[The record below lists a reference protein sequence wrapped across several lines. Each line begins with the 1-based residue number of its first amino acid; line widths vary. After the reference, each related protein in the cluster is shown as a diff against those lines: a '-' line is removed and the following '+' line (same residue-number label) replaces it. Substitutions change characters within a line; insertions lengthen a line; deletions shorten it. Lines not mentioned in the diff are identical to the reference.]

1 MFNLFIV
8 KDKMEDQ
15 GIMTATDTNV
25 RLIAI
30 ARTTFDIELAR
41 RLAGEVKSGLSEAG
55 VSLTG
60 PEAFV
65 SELEDA
71 QKISR
76 ELTRSPPDLLIL
88 LQATFADSTLAVQL
102 ARSMQSPVLLW
113 GLPEALTGERL
124 RLNSLCGI
132 NLAAH
137 AFRRESIDYEY
148 VFASPDNPAAL
159 QFVQTLAG
167 AGRVRRLLRSARI
180 GRVGDNPAGFDSCK
194 FDADALKTHFGVEII
209 QVGLDRI
216 FQLARQADSQAV
228 DALFR
233 QLREKLSGLDD
244 LDQIAVRKTLASYL
258 ALKQIST
265 QENLSGMGVQ
275 CWPQFF
281 TELQCAACGAM
292 SMLSDEL
299 TPCSCEADINGTITQ
314 LILQGLSGAPA
325 FGSDLVSV
333 DTKEDTAVLW
343 HCGLAPLS
351 MADSAE
357 AARATIHSNRKL
369 PLLMEFALKPG
380 RITIARLSEAS
391 GDFRLVA
398 GSAEILKAP
407 LSFSG
412 TSGVVRFERPIAD
425 ILDTIMKQG
434 LEHHFSI
441 TYGDYTDALHMLAKQ
456 LGLEVVE
463 L

>member
-1 MFNLFIV
+1 MIAEGV
-8 KDKMEDQ
+8 
-15 GIMTATDTNV
+15 NV
-25 RLIAI
+25 RLVAI

-41 RLAGEVKSGLSEAG
+41 QLTAQVRSGLSKAG

-60 PEAFV
+60 SEAFV

-76 ELTRSPPDLLIL
+76 ELTKNPPDLLLL

-102 ARSMQSPVLLW
+102 ARSTESPILLW

-137 AFRRESIDYEY
+137 AFKRESIDYEY
-148 VFASPDNPAAL
+148 VFAPPNNPAAL
-159 QFVQTLAG
+159 QLVQTIAA
-167 AGRVRRLLRSARI
+167 AGRIRRLLRSARI
-180 GRVGDNPAGFDSCK
+180 GRVGEAPVGFDSCK
-194 FDADALKTHFGVEII
+194 FDADALRAHFGVEIV
-209 QVGLDRI
+209 QVGLDRV
-216 FQLARQADSQAV
+216 FQLARQADSHAV
-228 DALFR
+228 DAHFE

-244 LDQIAVRKTLASYL
+244 LDQLAVRRTLASYL
-258 ALKQIST
+258 ALRQIST
-265 QENLSGMGVQ
+265 QEHLNGMGVQ

-281 TELQCAACGAM
+281 TKMQCAACGAM

-314 LILQGLSGAPA
+314 LILQWLSGAPA

-333 DTKEDTAVLW
+333 DTEKDTAVIW

-351 MADSAE
+351 MADSSE
-357 AARATIHSNRKL
+357 AVRATIHSNRKL

-391 GDFRLVA
+391 GDFRLVS

-412 TSGVVRFERPIAD
+412 TSGVVRFDRPVAD

-434 LEHHFSI
+434 LEHHFSL
-441 TYGDYTDALHMLAKQ
+441 TYGDHIGALHSLANQ

>member
-1 MFNLFIV
+1 
-8 KDKMEDQ
+8 
-15 GIMTATDTNV
+15 MTASDINV
-25 RLIAI
+25 RLVAI

-41 RLAGEVKSGLSEAG
+41 HLAGEVRSSLSEAG

-60 PEAFV
+60 SEAFV
-65 SELEDA
+65 SELEEA
-71 QKISR
+71 KKISR
-76 ELTRSPPDLLIL
+76 ELTDNPPDLLIL

-102 ARSMQSPVLLW
+102 VQNTKSPILLW
-113 GLPEALTGERL
+113 GLPEALTGQRL

-137 AFRRESIDYEY
+137 AFKRKSMEYEY
-148 VFASPDNPAAL
+148 VFAPPNDPAAL
-159 QFVQTLAG
+159 QLVQTLAG
-167 AGRVRRLLRSARI
+167 AGRVQRLLRSARI
-180 GRVGDNPAGFDSCK
+180 GRVGENPAGFDSCK
-194 FDADALKTHFGVEII
+194 FDAAALKKRFGVAIV
-209 QVGLDRI
+209 QVSLDRV
-216 FQLARQADSQAV
+216 FQLVRQADSQRV
-228 DALFR
+228 DTLFQ
-233 QLREKLSGLDD
+233 QLRKKLSGLED
-244 LDQIAVRKTLASYL
+244 LDQVAVRRTLASYL
-258 ALKQIST
+258 ALRQIST
-265 QENLSGMGVQ
+265 EENLSGLGVQ

-281 TELQCAACGAM
+281 IELECAACGAM

-299 TPCSCEADINGTITQ
+299 TTCSCEADINGTITQ
-314 LILQGLSGAPA
+314 LILQWLSQAPA

-333 DTKEDTAVLW
+333 DTEKDSAVLW

-351 MADSAE
+351 MADASE
-357 AARATIHSNRKL
+357 AARATIHSNRKM

-380 RITIARLSEAS
+380 RITMARLSEAS

-412 TSGVVRFERPIAD
+412 TSGVVRFDRPIAD
-425 ILDTIMKQG
+425 ILDTIMKNG

-441 TYGDYTDALHMLAKQ
+441 TYGDHTDALHALAKQ
-456 LGLEVVE
+456 LGLEIVE